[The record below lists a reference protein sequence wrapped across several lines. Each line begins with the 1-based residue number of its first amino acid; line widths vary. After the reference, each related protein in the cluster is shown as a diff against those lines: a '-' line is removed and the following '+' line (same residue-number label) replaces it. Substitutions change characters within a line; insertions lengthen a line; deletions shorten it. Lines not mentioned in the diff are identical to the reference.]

1 VTTKIGYYESVLV
14 SREKCRRQK
23 DRHQATG
30 IEVRRCG
37 AMTDLRLYAFQPI
50 LQNMKIG
57 RRGQVTIPKDLRERF
72 GLKPETEV
80 ELQVASNSI
89 LLRKKPGKLNL
100 TRWKGRCRKS
110 FKELGYTRVD
120 EFIEDVRGR

>member
-1 VTTKIGYYESVLV
+1 
-14 SREKCRRQK
+14 
-23 DRHQATG
+23 
-30 IEVRRCG
+30 
-37 AMTDLRLYAFQPI
+37 MTDLRLYAFQPI

-89 LLRKKPGKLNL
+89 LLRKKPGRLNL

-110 FKELGYTRVD
+110 FEELGYTRVD

>member
-1 VTTKIGYYESVLV
+1 
-14 SREKCRRQK
+14 
-23 DRHQATG
+23 
-30 IEVRRCG
+30 
-37 AMTDLRLYAFQPI
+37 
-50 LQNMKIG
+50 MKIG
-57 RRGQVTIPKDLRERF
+57 ERGQVTIPKDLRERF

-80 ELQVASNSI
+80 EFQVVNNSI

-100 TRWKGRCRKS
+100 DRWKGRCRRS